1 MQKKALETYIARCD
15 DLKTPALAPQLINAA
30 QTIIDSSLAPDQEP
44 TPLSKNW
51 LARYIKKHP
60 HMRRIRLFKRVVFCM
75 QKMHAQLS
83 IRELRKRERL
93 LRDVLNALLQRR
105 EMRDQ
110 WDLL

>member
-51 LARYIKKHP
+51 LAR
-60 HMRRIRLFKRVVFCM
+60 
-75 QKMHAQLS
+75 
-83 IRELRKRERL
+83 
-93 LRDVLNALLQRR
+93 
-105 EMRDQ
+105 
-110 WDLL
+110 